1 MSSEQLPPAATGVP
15 AGGATEKKT
24 GADVDGRNPRYGLVG
39 RLVAEGV
46 GSFLLVFIG
55 IGISFFNSTGISSA
69 LGFGLGLAAAMVA
82 FGYVSGGHFNP
93 VLTVGSALAGRT
105 RWGSVLPYVVVQVLG
120 AVLAAG
126 ILLITITGHPQI
138 TDTQQAFSL
147 ASNGYGEHSSA
158 EFPLASALLT
168 EVVSAALLTAVF
180 LGATKRRRGAAG
192 AAFAVGLT
200 YAALLTFLGPITG
213 GSINPARSTAP
224 VFFAE
229 SWAVQQLWLFWAAP
243 LLGAVITGLI
253 FRSIDM
259 SENPT
264 PSSADRTDEDD
275 AAPETEA
282 DASSVA
288 AAPESDSPAAPATA
302 AGTQAAPSAAGGATA
317 ADRSV
322 DDEARGFFDGNGA
335 PDNIKGNGPEKGTGR
350 QS

>member
-1 MSSEQLPPAATGVP
+1 MP
-15 AGGATEKKT
+15 AGSAAEKTT

-39 RLVAEGV
+39 RLVAEAV

-55 IGISFFNSTGISSA
+55 IGISFFNSSGISPA

-93 VLTVGSALAGRT
+93 AITVASAMAGRT
-105 RWGSVLPYVVVQVLG
+105 RWGSVLPYIVVQVIG

-168 EVVSAALLTAVF
+168 EVVSGALLTAVF
-180 LGATKRRRGAAG
+180 LGATKRRRNAAG
-192 AAFAVGLT
+192 AAFAVGLA

-259 SENPT
+259 SENPAA
-264 PSSADRTDEDD
+264 SAVDRDGEAGTARED
-275 AAPETEA
+275 A
-282 DASSVA
+282 DASSSAAVPESS
-288 AAPESDSPAAPATA
+288 AAPKPAAA
-302 AGTQAAPSAAGGATA
+302 AGTPAGAQAGPSASGASTA
-317 ADRSV
+317 ANRTV
-322 DDEARGFFDGNGA
+322 DEEARGFFDGNGA
-335 PDNIKGNGPEKGTGR
+335 SEPGKGDGR